1 MNMNKYQELK
11 NILTNKEVVQRY
23 LGLPE
28 KQNSTGN
35 WYKSPFRR
43 EKTASFCVSDKGIHD
58 FGSSE
63 HFDIISFVER
73 YFNITSLQALE
84 LISRDFG
91 IITGNEYETDKTI
104 ERVKKKRAEEKRARE
119 LLNNWYNLELINI
132 CDKIQLN
139 ENCIKVCN
147 IVPNSAVLKIL
158 YDEQVELEFKFE
170 MLINATEEEKIQMYM
185 EVQNDRK

>member
-1 MNMNKYQELK
+1 MNKFKEIK
-11 NILTNKEVVQRY
+11 TMLTNKEVVTRY
-23 LGLPE
+23 LGTPI
-28 KQNSTGN
+28 KTTSTGI
-35 WYKSPFRR
+35 WYKSPFRNER
-43 EKTASFCVSDKGIHD
+43 TASFCVSDKGIHD

-139 ENCIKVCN
+139 EKCLKICN

-170 MLINATEEEKIQMYM
+170 MLINATEEEKIKIYM

>member
-1 MNMNKYQELK
+1 MNKYQELK

-139 ENCIKVCN
+139 ENCIKACN
-147 IVPNSAVLKIL
+147 IVPNSKVLKIL

>member
-1 MNMNKYQELK
+1 MNKFKEIK
-11 NILTNKEVVQRY
+11 TMLTNKEVVTRY
-23 LGLPE
+23 LGTPI
-28 KQNSTGN
+28 KTTSTGI
-35 WYKSPFRR
+35 WYKSPFRSER
-43 EKTASFCVSDKGIHD
+43 TASFCVSDKGIHD

-104 ERVKKKRAEEKRARE
+104 ERVKKKRAEEKKAKE
-119 LLNNWYNLELINI
+119 ILNKWYNLELINI

-139 ENCIKVCN
+139 ENCIKACN
-147 IVPNSAVLKIL
+147 IVPNSKVLKIL